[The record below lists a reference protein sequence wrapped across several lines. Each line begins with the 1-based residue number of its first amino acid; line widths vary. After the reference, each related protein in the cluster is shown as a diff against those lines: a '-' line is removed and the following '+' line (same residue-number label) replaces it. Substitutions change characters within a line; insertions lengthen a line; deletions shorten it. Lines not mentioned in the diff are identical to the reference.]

1 MPVTFLNWSGSRS
14 GLDSSKIEPSQFG
27 DGEAGYLAGMTNSC
41 NSSNGTGTGPAP
53 RKSMV
58 YVVDDDYDV
67 RASLRFL
74 LETEG
79 FDVRTFRSG
88 TALLGSST
96 RHRADC
102 LVVDYKMSEIDG
114 LELAHRLRRLDVR
127 TPIVLITGYPD
138 ENISAKAGS
147 AGVRQVLL
155 KPNLEEN
162 LVECVRNAIDGHHAA
177 DQP

>member
-1 MPVTFLNWSGSRS
+1 MTRFRTRWGGAV
-14 GLDSSKIEPSQFG
+14 
-27 DGEAGYLAGMTNSC
+27 ALAAC
-41 NSSNGTGTGPAP
+41 WLATGPPAE
-53 RKSMV
+53 
-58 YVVDDDYDV
+58 
-67 RASLRFL
+67 AQF
-74 LETEG
+74 
-79 FDVRTFRSG
+79 TFRSG

-114 LELAHRLRRLDVR
+114 LELAHRLRGLDVR

-155 KPNLEEN
+155 KPNLGMN
-162 LVECVRNAIDGHHAA
+162 LVDCVRTAINTRPPASQA
-177 DQP
+177 

>member
-1 MPVTFLNWSGSRS
+1 MIDTRNNS
-14 GLDSSKIEPSQFG
+14 I
-27 DGEAGYLAGMTNSC
+27 GEAG
-41 NSSNGTGTGPAP
+41 TGPP
-53 RKSMV
+53 SGKSMI
-58 YVVDDDYDV
+58 YVVDDDYGV
-67 RASLRFL
+67 RTSLRFL

-102 LVVDYKMSEIDG
+102 LVVDYKMADIDG
-114 LELAHRLRRLDVR
+114 LELAQRLRRLDVS

-138 ENISAKAGS
+138 ENISAKASS

-162 LVECVRNAIDGHHAA
+162 LVECVRCAIAGQRVAG
-177 DQP
+177 QT

>member
-1 MPVTFLNWSGSRS
+1 MIDTRNNS
-14 GLDSSKIEPSQFG
+14 I
-27 DGEAGYLAGMTNSC
+27 GEAG
-41 NSSNGTGTGPAP
+41 TGSPP
-53 RKSMV
+53 RKTMI

-67 RASLRFL
+67 RTSLRFL

-102 LVVDYKMSEIDG
+102 LVVDYKMADIDG
-114 LELAHRLRRLDVR
+114 LELAQRLRRLDVS

-138 ENISAKAGS
+138 ANIAAKARS
-147 AGVRQVLL
+147 AGGGQ
-155 KPNLEEN
+155 
-162 LVECVRNAIDGHHAA
+162 G
-177 DQP
+177 